1 MADGLRALVWL
12 ALSELAQAPLLVVGM
27 LCDRIHRHWSLW
39 YRPRRG
45 IFQMLKS
52 ILLSCGALALAF
64 ALTRDAVHAA
74 PPGVTFRGT
83 AQDCS
88 RVGDTLRARHI
99 KVSAFQVSR
108 ARPIKAHLDSM
119 SQVNLAGADDEH
131 AAFVHLDSMYV
142 KLQSMV
148 AGTKALARATSAVD
162 GTFALTFSAVDS
174 VLVVGYQPQEDQDF
188 YYSSKVMTGRANR
201 SFVLDMSR
209 GGCGF

>member
-1 MADGLRALVWL
+1 
-12 ALSELAQAPLLVVGM
+12 
-27 LCDRIHRHWSLW
+27 
-39 YRPRRG
+39 
-45 IFQMLKS
+45 MLKPLFLS
-52 ILLSCGALALAF
+52 IGVLAF
-64 ALTRDAVHAA
+64 AVSYSHEAVEAS
-74 PPGVTFRGT
+74 PPPSVTFTGT

-88 RVGDTLRARHI
+88 RVGDTLRAGHVN
-99 KVSAFQVSR
+99 VSAFQVSK

-119 SQVNLAGADDEH
+119 ALVNLNVSNEH

-148 AGTKALARATSAVD
+148 AGTKALARATSAVN
-162 GTFALTFSAVDS
+162 GTFALTFSPVDS

-188 YYSSKVMTGRANR
+188 YYSSQVMTGQASR

>member
-1 MADGLRALVWL
+1 MLK
-12 ALSELAQAPLLVVGM
+12 PLLF
-27 LCDRIHRHWSLW
+27 SL
-39 YRPRRG
+39 G
-45 IFQMLKS
+45 V
-52 ILLSCGALALAF
+52 LAF
-64 ALTRDAVHAA
+64 AVSLSHDAVKAS
-74 PPGVTFRGT
+74 PPPSVTFTGT

-88 RVGDTLRARHI
+88 RIGDVLLAGHVN
-99 KVSAFQVSR
+99 VSAFQVSK

-119 SQVNLAGADDEH
+119 AQVNLNAANEH

-148 AGTKALARATSAVD
+148 AGTKALARATSAVN
-162 GTFALTFSAVDS
+162 GTFALTFSSVDS

-188 YYSSKVMTGRANR
+188 YYSSKVMTGQASR